1 MRRVTPAAPVVIAV
15 PDRDFDLTEVV
26 VPWRVLRDAGVP
38 VAFATER
45 GPQGSL
51 PACDPKLIDDPTLR
65 ALRLVA
71 RPANVALYRELE
83 VAPERQAPI
92 RWADIDPTH
101 HAGLVL
107 PGGHWARGMRQYL
120 EGAALQAAVVALVRA
135 NRPVGA
141 ICHGG
146 VVLARAVD
154 PATGRSVIDGKRV
167 TALLRS
173 SELTAFWLTR
183 LVLGDYYR
191 TYPETVESEVTRAVG
206 ERGAFERGPL
216 PDVFYKPGVPGRG
229 FVVQDGQLVT
239 ARWPGDAE
247 AFAQAFLRLVRAQ
260 QAECPVS
267 SSGRLPVGPRSG

>member
-1 MRRVTPAAPVVIAV
+1 MTPAAPVVIAV

-45 GPQGSL
+45 GPQGAL
-51 PACDPKLIDDPTLR
+51 PVCDPKLVDDPTLR

-83 VAPERQAPI
+83 VAPERRAPI
-92 RWADIDPTH
+92 RWADIDPTR

-107 PGGHWARGMRQYL
+107 PGGHWRRGMRQYL
-120 EGAALQAAVVALVRA
+120 EGAALQSAVVAMVRA
-135 NRPVGA
+135 GRPVGA

-146 VVLARAVD
+146 VVLARSID
-154 PATGRSVIDGKRV
+154 PATGASVLAGRRV

-229 FVVQDGQLVT
+229 FVVQDGNLVT

-247 AFAQAFLRLVRAQ
+247 AFAQAFLRLVRAH

-267 SSGRLPVGPRSG
+267 ASGRLPTVTRTA